1 MSLWAWALEAWS
13 RPGVEQAC
21 LELQDQGDQSIAL
34 LLWWAWM
41 LAEGRPTNPELAR
54 LAADVARP
62 IETKVLRPM
71 RSARRALA
79 AKPEMVGRE
88 RIEEARQAIR
98 RAELGLERALLE
110 AVEAL
115 APEPALKTEP
125 ASLEAMAPL
134 FEAWNGPPSKE
145 MISGPAATFVKALL

>member
-1 MSLWAWALEAWS
+1 
-13 RPGVEQAC
+13 
-21 LELQDQGDQSIAL
+21 
-34 LLWWAWM
+34 M
-41 LAEGRPTNPELAR
+41 LVEGRPTNPELAR

-71 RSARRALA
+71 RSARRSLA

-88 RIEEARQAIR
+88 RMEEARQAIR

-115 APEPALKTEP
+115 APEPALNTEP
-125 ASLEAMAPL
+125 ASAEAMAPL

-145 MISGPAATFVKALL
+145 LIRGPAATFVKALL